1 MSIDTTKYGFVLRRF
16 CRNAEVR
23 DKRMNLSDLTRNA
36 HMLRGSLAKK
46 GYVRWWH
53 SFSGVQGQTGETR
66 TFFVEF
72 FVINPYLYRS
82 GLLNRNRQVP
92 DDQPVL
98 GRHPYFRRRGMKPS
112 YVMIKAGVF
121 PDGEGNGGRQ
131 LHAFYPISDLL
142 VTARPLVMQ
151 VGNCF
156 YSEERI
162 TGSVDVSSREAAHRS
177 FMTDAGSME
186 WDLEVYKAVSC
197 HTGFLAHPIAQ
208 LCNALDSYWH
218 GEGIKS
224 FFRGTVTL
232 DGDTYEVT
240 PETSN
245 GYADKHWGR
254 KFNRPLMQFSC
265 GSLTSERTGKP
276 LKHSVLAM
284 NGCCPRFFFLPLRR
298 KLLIQLTYT
307 GEDFDFGF
315 KPFVLS
321 RCRWETKETNK
332 RYVWHVIAR
341 NKTAVIKIS
350 GSCTKDQM
358 MELKYESP
366 DGTLSRSPLLAGAA
380 ATGTIRLFRRTPEGR
395 ELLDTLHV
403 ENGFCAYRED

>member
-1 MSIDTTKYGFVLRRF
+1 MDLHCDFFG
-16 CRNAEVR
+16 RNAEVR

-36 HMLRGSLAKK
+36 HMLRGSLARK
-46 GYVRWWH
+46 GYMRWWH
-53 SFSGVQGQTGETR
+53 SFSGVQSGTGESR
-66 TFFVEF
+66 TFFIEF
-72 FVINPYLYRS
+72 FIINPYLYTPR
-82 GLLNRNRQVP
+82 LLNRSMQVP
-92 DDQPVL
+92 NDQPIL
-98 GRHPYFRRRGMKPS
+98 GRHPYYRKRGLKPS

-121 PDGEGNGGRQ
+121 PDSEGNGGKQ
-131 LHAFYPISDLL
+131 LHAFYPVSDLL
-142 VTARPLVMQ
+142 VTSRPMVMQ
-151 VGNCF
+151 IGNCF

-162 TGSVDVSSREAAHRS
+162 AGSVDVSTQEAGHRC
-177 FMTDAGSME
+177 FMTDAGVME

-208 LCNALDSYWH
+208 LFNALDSYWH

-232 DGDTYEVT
+232 DGVAYEVT

-254 KFNRPLMQFSC
+254 KFNRPLMQFTC
-265 GSLTSERTGKP
+265 GNITSERTGKP
-276 LKHSVLAM
+276 LKHSVLAVS
-284 NGCCPRFFFLPLRR
+284 GCCPRFLFLPLRR

-321 RCRWETKETNK
+321 RCKWETKATNK
-332 RYVWHVIAR
+332 RYIWHIIAR

-358 MELKYESP
+358 MQLKYESP
-366 DGTLSRSPLLAGAA
+366 DGILSRSPLLAGAA
-380 ATGTIRLFRRTPEGR
+380 ATGKIRLYRRTSEGK
-395 ELLDTLHV
+395 ELLDTLHM
-403 ENGFCAYRED
+403 ENGLCQYREG